1 MKKVNKSIRKLTKEN
16 IEEIIP
22 LRISLQKY
30 DLRWENKT
38 EYDIPVEELI
48 NNTRKYLNEHLEKD
62 LYLFGYFKEDRL
74 VSISGFVLENH
85 FPTNSNLTGIIAY
98 ITTVYTKEMYR
109 GRGYQK
115 KLLSYVLN
123 YAKRMGIVRYKL
135 DSCNEIAI
143 KMYNELGFKKSS
155 SDYKLKM

>member
-38 EYDIPVEELI
+38 EFDIPVEELI

-109 GRGYQK
+109 GRGYQRK
-115 KLLSYVLN
+115 RLSHLLN

>member
-1 MKKVNKSIRKLTKEN
+1 
-16 IEEIIP
+16 
-22 LRISLQKY
+22 
-30 DLRWENKT
+30 
-38 EYDIPVEELI
+38 
-48 NNTRKYLNEHLEKD
+48 
-62 LYLFGYFKEDRL
+62 
-74 VSISGFVLENH
+74 
-85 FPTNSNLTGIIAY
+85 
-98 ITTVYTKEMYR
+98 MYR

>member
-38 EYDIPVEELI
+38 EFDIPVEELI

-98 ITTVYTKEMYR
+98 ITTVYTKEMHR

>member
-38 EYDIPVEELI
+38 EFDIPVEELI

-109 GRGYQK
+109 GRGYQRK
-115 KLLSYVLN
+115 RLSHLLN
-123 YAKRMGIVRYKL
+123 YAKSMGIVRYKL

>member
-38 EYDIPVEELI
+38 EFDIPVEELI

-143 KMYNELGFKKSS
+143 KMYNELGFKKST
-155 SDYKLKM
+155 LFPNL